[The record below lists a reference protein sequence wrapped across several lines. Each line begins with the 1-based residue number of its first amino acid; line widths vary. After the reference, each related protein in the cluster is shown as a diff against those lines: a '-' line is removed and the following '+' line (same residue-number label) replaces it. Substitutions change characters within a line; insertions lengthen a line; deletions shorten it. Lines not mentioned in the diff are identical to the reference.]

1 MGYKKKE
8 KRGCMLGEPD
18 TTAYSVAGQ
27 KNIRRVV
34 KKDASGAPRIES
46 DEIFCLYRAYRAGD
60 ASVYETLME
69 KLGAWYRRHNTP
81 EAVMEGISVS
91 EKQILDG
98 DVLTAEE
105 AAEETRRIFGW
116 QR

>member
-27 KNIRRVV
+27 KNSRRIVR
-34 KKDASGAPRIES
+34 KDASGTPHIES
-46 DEIFCLYRAYRAGD
+46 DEIFCQYRAYRAGD
-60 ASVYETLME
+60 ASVYEALME
-69 KLGAWYRRHNTP
+69 KMEAWYRRHNTP

>member
-1 MGYKKKE
+1 MHSFVEKSELWDTRRKK
-8 KRGCMLGEPD
+8 
-18 TTAYSVAGQ
+18 
-27 KNIRRVV
+27 N
-34 KKDASGAPRIES
+34 
-46 DEIFCLYRAYRAGD
+46 GD
-60 ASVYETLME
+60 VCCSVYEALME
-69 KLGAWYRRHNTP
+69 KMEAWYRRHNTP

-98 DVLTAEE
+98 DVLTTEE